1 MAPCYN
7 GTAMKSQLKRY
18 LGSLV
23 FVFLLCLS
31 IALGATAG
39 VLFVYNSDLPQVNSL
54 EDYHPSLITEVRAD
68 DGQVIGSFALE
79 RRIIVT
85 WDEIPQVM
93 KDAITSVEDQNF
105 FTHWGIDF
113 YGIARAGLKDVM
125 AGRVVEGGSTL
136 TQQLSKNLFLTPER
150 TFRRKIQEIM
160 LAIQIERFY
169 TKEQILTM
177 YCNLH
182 FMGHGQY
189 GFAAAAEYYFGKDL
203 KDLNIEE
210 AAMLAAIPRSPP
222 NYSPISH
229 PERALMRRNYA
240 IDRMVAEK
248 KITVAQGEE
257 AKSHPIKLAEKQR
270 PDELAPY
277 FVEELR
283 RYLEKKYGTF
293 AVHEGGL
300 KVDSTLNVEMQ
311 KAANAAVRA
320 GMREYDKRHG
330 WRGAERNLLDE
341 NIQDLTTYELKDW
354 KLPIRT
360 NDIVPGIVM
369 DLNKNG
375 IATVKIGTYQAQV
388 TPQDIAWTK
397 AKAASEILKTGD
409 VALFQIR
416 SMNAAEHKVDVTLEQ
431 NPKVQGAFLAIQP
444 QTGEIKA
451 MVGGYDFDESK
462 FNRTTQAMRQTGSSF
477 KPFVYTAAVD
487 NGLRPDDTILDAPT
501 SFGNYSPGNYDG
513 KFEGVISIRRA
524 LGDSRNVPA
533 VKTLAKLG
541 VQNLIPYVRRFGITS
556 KIEPVLPIALGAAD
570 VTLIEMVSAY
580 STFPNDG
587 VRVVPQMIRRVMDYE
602 GNVLEEN
609 LPELRDVIPSETARI
624 MVDLMQEPV
633 RQGTAT
639 KAKELNR
646 PVAGKTGTTN
656 DFTDAWFIGFT
667 PSIVAGAW
675 IGFDEK
681 VTLGDKETGGK
692 AALPIWMD
700 FIREVYKDKPP
711 EQFNVDPKPAT
722 AVTAAPEAVRSPANR
737 TIAAKQVQ

>member
-1 MAPCYN
+1 MR
-7 GTAMKSQLKRY
+7 SQLKRY

-54 EDYHPSLITEVRAD
+54 EDRHPSLITEVYSD
-68 DGQVIGSFALE
+68 DLQVIGSFALE

-85 WDEIPQVM
+85 WDEIPQVV

-105 FTHWGIDF
+105 FNHWGIDF

-150 TFRRKIQEIM
+150 TFRRKIQEAM

-169 TKEQILTM
+169 TKQQILTM

-189 GFAAAAEYYFGKDL
+189 GFAAAAEYFFGKEL

-222 NYSPISH
+222 NYSPILH
-229 PERALMRRNYA
+229 PDRALLRRNYA

-270 PDELAPY
+270 HDELAPY

-300 KVDSTLNVEMQ
+300 KVYSTLNVEMQ

-330 WRGAERNLLDE
+330 WRGVERNLLSE
-341 NIQDLTTYELKDW
+341 GIQDLESQELKEW

-360 NDIVPGIVM
+360 NDIVPGIVL
-369 DLNKNG
+369 DLNKTG
-375 IATVKIGTYQAQV
+375 ATVKIGSYTAQV

-397 AKAASEILKTGD
+397 ATTASEILKQGD
-409 VALFQIR
+409 IALFQIR
-416 SMNAAEHKVDVTLEQ
+416 SMNAAERKVEVTLEQ
-431 NPKVQGAFLAIQP
+431 KPKVQGALLSIEP
-444 QTGEIKA
+444 KSGEIKA

-462 FNRTTQAMRQTGSSF
+462 FNRATQALRQTGSSF
-477 KPFVYTAAVD
+477 KPFVYAAAVD
-487 NGLRPDDTILDAPT
+487 NGLRPEDTILDAPV

-513 KFEGVISIRRA
+513 KYEGVITIRRA
-524 LGDSRNVPA
+524 LGDSRNIPA

-570 VTLIEMVSAY
+570 VSLIEMVSAY

-609 LPELRDVIPSETARI
+609 FPELRDVIPLETARI

-633 RQGTAT
+633 RAGTAT
-639 KAKELNR
+639 KAKELKR

-656 DFTDAWFIGFT
+656 DFTDAWFIGYT
-667 PSIVAGAW
+667 PTLTAGAW

-681 VTLGDKETGGK
+681 VTLGDKETGAK

-700 FIREVYKDKPP
+700 FIREVYKDKAI
-711 EQFNVDPKPAT
+711 EEFNVAPKESIT
-722 AVTAAPEAVRSPANR
+722 SAPEAARAP
-737 TIAAKQVQ
+737 VQQAQRQTQ